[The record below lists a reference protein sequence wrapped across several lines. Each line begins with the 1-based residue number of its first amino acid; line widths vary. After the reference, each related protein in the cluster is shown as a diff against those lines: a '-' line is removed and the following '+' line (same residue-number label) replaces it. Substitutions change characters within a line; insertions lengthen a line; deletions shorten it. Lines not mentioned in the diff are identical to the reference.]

1 MKRPVMMFLATAVLL
16 CAGGLTTAAP
26 VIDQSQPN
34 RPVVMAGFFQPDLAQ
49 SFQQAHDNVA
59 GAGIFLYAGMGSSDM
74 VTIALWDN
82 LPNQG
87 GTMLTSGSGPG
98 TAGSWF
104 DVFWAPVAVVP
115 DTTLYLVFTSAND
128 TLGISGDTSNP
139 YPRGQVYANAGFGSF
154 PAFDYTFRTYYD
166 DGFSVIPA
174 PGAMLL
180 GVLGTGLVGYFRRR
194 RAL

>member
-1 MKRPVMMFLATAVLL
+1 MKRLVTVFLATAVLL

-34 RPVVMAGFFQPDLAQ
+34 NPAYMAGFSQSDLAQ

-59 GAGIFLYAGMGSSDM
+59 GAGIFLREGVGSSDM
-74 VTIALWDN
+74 VTISLWDN

-87 GTMLTSGSGPG
+87 GTMLTSGSGLG

-104 DVFWAPVAVVP
+104 DVFWTPVAVIP

-128 TLGISGDTSNP
+128 TLGIDGDTSNP
-139 YPRGQVYANAGFGSF
+139 YPRGQVYANAGFVSY
-154 PAFDYTFRTYYD
+154 PTFDYAFRTYYD

>member
-1 MKRPVMMFLATAVLL
+1 MKRLVTVFLATAVLL

-34 RPVVMAGFFQPDLAQ
+34 NFSHMAAFAQSDLAQ

-59 GAGIFLYAGMGSSDM
+59 GAGIFLQQGVGTSDM
-74 VTIALWDN
+74 VTISLWDN

-87 GTMLTSGSGPG
+87 GTMLTGSSVLGTSGS
-98 TAGSWF
+98 WL
-104 DVFWAPVAVVP
+104 DVFWAPVAVIP

-139 YPRGQVYANAGFGSF
+139 YPRGQVYANPGFGSF
-154 PAFDYTFRTYYD
+154 PTFDYTFRTYYD

-180 GVLGTGLVGYFRRR
+180 GMLGTGLVGYFRRR